1 MNKILKLAKKYYKQ
15 SHLSLLPFR
24 DSNKILDNLN
34 FLYDEKWENQN
45 SYPYEILTYLL
56 DCYYVLPER
65 PDLASLFCWQAIN
78 HSYYEQQLGDS
89 NLSNCTDKQGVQLVR
104 KIILDEWNKRYKA
117 VLEPYLLKLHIK
129 IFHYVASYLLK
140 GYAMES
146 GNIIKKYWPSAYST
160 LIREIPML
168 KDILINSY
176 GNDYN
181 QIANPVVVENK
192 VNLGIDTLNKEK
204 SRTMTHSF
212 AMELSRLVKGEK
224 IEITC
229 SDAARTKNKYCFTEK
244 DRLSF
249 VLFGV
254 LYASRCNN
262 FHGNVA
268 ARMNSVNSDK
278 QTFEMYTDIFLTEY
292 IILAIHM
299 HSQGNLSDVALDKV
313 KENVSLMI

>member
-15 SHLSLLPFR
+15 SHLSLFPFR

-181 QIANPVVVENK
+181 QIANPVAIGNK
-192 VNLGIDTLNKEK
+192 VNFGINNLNKAE
-204 SRTMTHSF
+204 SRAITHSF
-212 AMELSRLVKGEK
+212 AMDLSKLVKGEESK
-224 IEITC
+224 ITC
-229 SDAARTKNKYCFTEK
+229 SDAARTKKKYSFTEK

-254 LYASRCNN
+254 FYASRCNN

-268 ARMNSVNSDK
+268 ARMNSVNANK

-299 HSQGNLSDVALDKV
+299 HSQGNLSDVVLDKV
-313 KENVSLMI
+313 QENVSLMI

>member
-1 MNKILKLAKKYYKQ
+1 MNKILELAKKYSKQ
-15 SHLSLLPFR
+15 SHLRLLPFR

-34 FLYDEKWENQN
+34 FLYDEKWESLN
-45 SYPYEILTYLL
+45 SYPYEILTYLF

-65 PDLASLFCWQAIN
+65 PDLAALFCWQAIN
-78 HSYYEQQLGDS
+78 HSYYEQQQGDINIRCCS
-89 NLSNCTDKQGVQLVR
+89 DKKGILLVR
-104 KIILDEWNKRYKA
+104 KAILDEWNNKYKS
-117 VLEPYLLKLHIK
+117 VLEPYLLKLPMK
-129 IFHYVASYLLK
+129 VFRYVASYLLK

-146 GNIIKKYWPSAYST
+146 VVNKEKYRASSYNT
-160 LIREIPML
+160 LIKEIPIL
-168 KDILINSY
+168 LDILINSY

-192 VNLGIDTLNKEK
+192 VNLGIDNLNKER
-204 SRTMTHSF
+204 SREITHSF
-212 AMELSRLVKGEK
+212 ALELRKLVEGEE
-224 IEITC
+224 IEITF
-229 SDAARTKNKYCFTEK
+229 SDAARTKNKYSFTDK

-268 ARMNSVNSDK
+268 ARMNSVNANK
-278 QTFEMYTDIFLTEY
+278 QTFEMYTDIFLVEY

-313 KENVSLMI
+313 KKNASLMI